1 MQIIAHTPLGIF
13 KGTEQPYDEKQYRR
27 IRELLDR
34 INTTELYYLETDHGG
49 FYMNKSMIDQSVF
62 SLVK

>member
-13 KGTEQPYDEKQYRR
+13 KGTEEPYDERHYRHCQK
-27 IRELLDR
+27 LLEMID
-34 INTTELYYLETDHGG
+34 TAKLYCLETDQGEL
-49 FYMNKSMIDQSVF
+49 YMNKSMIDQSVF